1 MSHELRA
8 CGSVSD
14 VLAEYGDIELLPVA
28 ARRHVNEC
36 LRCQA
41 ELSGYRRLSRGL
53 RELACVPVG
62 IDPAVHGQILAG
74 LDRIDHHT
82 NRRLAKATAAT
93 LGGLAAV
100 AGAIVVASRQVR
112 ATRLAG

>member
-1 MSHELRA
+1 MSPDNYD
-8 CGSVSD
+8 CGSISD
-14 VLAEYGDIELLPVA
+14 VLAEYGDVELLPVA
-28 ARRHVNEC
+28 ARRHVKEC

-41 ELSGYRRLSRGL
+41 ELSGFRRLSRSL
-53 RELACVPVG
+53 RELAGVPVAL
-62 IDPAVHGQILAG
+62 DPAIRHEILSD
-74 LDRIDHHT
+74 LDRFDDHA

-100 AGAIVVASRQVR
+100 AGVIVVASRQAR